1 MFLACAV
8 ATVSNAELHQ
18 NICGVKA
25 IIYPVTSKCDR
36 LKDESKYPR
45 LVVYYFGADSV
56 QVPEAN
62 FRSGTKADK
71 IASLKVLKREKLAV
85 LVVAMW
91 QIYANKKGAA
101 F

>member
-1 MFLACAV
+1 MKANTRSWSFITSVLI
-8 ATVSNAELHQ
+8 VS
-18 NICGVKA
+18 
-25 IIYPVTSKCDR
+25 
-36 LKDESKYPR
+36 
-45 LVVYYFGADSV
+45 

-62 FRSGTKADK
+62 FRSGTRADK

-101 F
+101 FMATPL